1 LTQVTAKSRKKY
13 FLFML
18 LLIYTVTAVGV
29 AGSNIQLSC
38 PVLSSS
44 NPSVQWILPDG
55 SKLNT
60 SSSSLDGRFQLSA
73 SGLLIQRVQL
83 SDGGLYH
90 CVARAGRDF
99 DVLQLRLAVQESAVP
114 YSGELSGPPVTGTI
128 RDAVT
133 LPCRISGSP
142 EPLASWIL
150 PDGNVVWQG
159 LAVSGGLKVHSNGSL
174 SLLASTLKDT
184 GYYRCI
190 AVNQYGSDTM
200 SMQLILKAQHISSLE
215 TSLPRGPQSAAVL
228 TIMFI
233 KCMYHVLFKSSK
245 LQLCSSSLLCLWPI
259 NINKKQSGSKKNPSV
274 APSL

>member
-1 LTQVTAKSRKKY
+1 V
-13 FLFML
+13 
-18 LLIYTVTAVGV
+18 
-29 AGSNIQLSC
+29 
-38 PVLSSS
+38 
-44 NPSVQWILPDG
+44 
-55 SKLNT
+55 
-60 SSSSLDGRFQLSA
+60 
-73 SGLLIQRVQL
+73 
-83 SDGGLYH
+83 
-90 CVARAGRDF
+90 AGRDF

-190 AVNQYGSDTM
+190 AVNQYGFENT
-200 SMQLILKAQHISSLE
+200 QHFPLLHNYTLIC
-215 TSLPRGPQSAAVL
+215 TG
-228 TIMFI
+228 
-233 KCMYHVLFKSSK
+233 
-245 LQLCSSSLLCLWPI
+245 LLC
-259 NINKKQSGSKKNPSV
+259 KNPV
-274 APSL
+274 Q